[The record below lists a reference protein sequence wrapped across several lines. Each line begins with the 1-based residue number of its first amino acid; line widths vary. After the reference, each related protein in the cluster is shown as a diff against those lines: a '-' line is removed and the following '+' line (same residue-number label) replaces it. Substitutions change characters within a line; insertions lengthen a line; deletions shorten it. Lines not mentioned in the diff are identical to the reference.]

1 MQHYDRDGSNRRCF
15 MSCVLLIFS
24 FFLSCRNM
32 HEWSIVLEFRFWI
45 LIRFAR
51 GIDFIIKLLNCKKI
65 FHVYSVS
72 CNHMQIYIFAKISKK
87 IERDKKLFYT
97 LDYIFLRTQDSFP
110 LKKKKKSNKSID
122 AIIKVVIPLF
132 ELYNSNLDSIKYT
145 RLHCCNIISNKSY
158 DCSLNKLL
166 NKIKISKFCR
176 NMSKSLPFLSL
187 IS

>member
-32 HEWSIVLEFRFWI
+32 HEWSIVLEFWI

-87 IERDKKLFYT
+87 IER
-97 LDYIFLRTQDSFP
+97 
-110 LKKKKKSNKSID
+110 
-122 AIIKVVIPLF
+122 
-132 ELYNSNLDSIKYT
+132 E
-145 RLHCCNIISNKSY
+145 
-158 DCSLNKLL
+158 
-166 NKIKISKFCR
+166 
-176 NMSKSLPFLSL
+176 
-187 IS
+187 